1 MLSSKVAARIK
12 ELRLQNGMTQEVLAE
27 LAGLDLSYLGKI
39 ERGQIENIK
48 IETLDKIIRAF
59 NIDYP
64 SFFSF
69 EKDDNDIS
77 RIIHDLNSLDRRE
90 YIIRVFKQ
98 IIAISKN

>member
-27 LAGLDLSYLGKI
+27 LAGLDLSYL
-39 ERGQIENIK
+39 ENIK

-90 YIIRVFKQ
+90 DIIRVFKQ